1 MSAASTEEDKDHRL
15 QFWHIIGKLVKN
27 KFLLMERRGVKGD
40 EEGKGVHFDIIV
52 ASLFLLQAN
61 SNTF

>member
-15 QFWHIIGKLVKN
+15 HFWTIIGKHVKN
-27 KFLLMERRGVKGD
+27 KFLLMERGGVKGD
-40 EEGKGVHFDIIV
+40 EEGVHRDIIV